1 MDTETINEICQ
12 EWGINDPEMF
22 ASATL
27 MKPYNP
33 KTALHIATN
42 QKFSLKDAYE
52 MQMAL
57 KERIKKFLSNTELIP
72 RELIF
77 VGRNMNIVRSL
88 NRELGSPVNRINI
101 MGNWAVKGLGSDWT
115 NWGGNAKT
123 FNEKQ
128 QQLLGKE
135 GSLMGFFSQLSFVLQ
150 SRFNYWLFRG
160 TLLFISIGFY
170 LTKVRESIEI
180 WINGRDGNSRGF
192 EDVLDDRMKQTIEE
206 KFGVVL
212 DQKVFEG

>member
-1 MDTETINEICQ
+1 MDTDTINKICQ
-12 EWGINDPEMF
+12 EWGISDPEMF

-27 MKPYNP
+27 MKPY
-33 KTALHIATN
+33 KSRTALHIDSH
-42 QKFSLKDAYE
+42 QKFSLQDAYE

-57 KERIKKFLSNTELIP
+57 KERIKKFLSDTELIP

-101 MGNWAVKGLGSDWT
+101 MGNWAVKGLGSDWS

-128 QQLLGKE
+128 QQLINK
-135 GSLMGFFSQLSFVLQ
+135 GSGLMGFLSQLSFVLK
-150 SRFNYWLFRG
+150 SRFNYWMFKG

-170 LTKVRESIEI
+170 LTKVRESVES
-180 WINGRDGNSRGF
+180 WINGGERNSRGF